1 MNNIVIITVDQ
12 LAFRALSACAGAQES
27 GAGFEATYP
36 TIDSFFRDGTF
47 FDRAYTPCP
56 LCMPARAAFWTSS
69 WPHQTGVLSNG
80 KKFEQGD
87 VPPALPTLGEA
98 FSGAGWKTIHFG
110 KEHDAGALR
119 GFERVPEKEREVD
132 PEPGYPVNQDTFRDR
147 ATTDQAVDYFAARA
161 RADDGRQGSAQP
173 LLAVVELN
181 NPHNICGWVGE
192 MARHVSG
199 SNTDFIPPPDGR
211 RTPAF
216 PPAIGTD
223 ELPPLPP
230 NFHDAD
236 FATRPRSVQYQ
247 CCAHNRLAQ
256 TQDWGE
262 REFRLYLDAYRHY
275 TSRADAEIARVLDAA
290 RAALPDDDTLYVF
303 FSDHGDAI
311 TAHRAVTKHTTF
323 YDETTRV
330 PLAFVGPGIESR
342 RRVEG
347 PVSLL
352 DLAPTLLDLAA
363 IGAGSE
369 NGEPE
374 AVARLRA
381 SAQGRSL
388 APLLTGSSPAEAPAA
403 GRGVADGPR
412 YVASEWHT
420 EWGFTIEPGRMLT
433 DGRFKYTVYAEG
445 GDEELY
451 DLEADAYETRNLVAD
466 AAAAGELDRMR
477 AALAEHIRATD
488 DPFEELDHVADP
500 RWRSHEPGY
509 ANHRGPAAPQA

>member
-12 LAFRALSACAGAQES
+12 LASCALRAYAH
-27 GAGFEATYP
+27 GAGTAPEYG

-56 LCMPARAAFWTSS
+56 LCMPARAAFWTSA

-80 KKFEQGD
+80 RKFEQGE
-87 VPPALPTLGEA
+87 VPESLPALGEA
-98 FSGAGWKTIHFG
+98 FAAAGWETIHFG

-119 GFERVPEKEREVD
+119 GFERVPQGSREVD

-147 ATTDQAVDYFAARA
+147 ATTDQAVAYFEAR
-161 RADDGRQGSAQP
+161 RGRSDGVRREPAQP
-173 LLAVVELN
+173 LLAVIELN

-199 SNTDFIPPPDGR
+199 PDTDFIPPPAGEP
-211 RTPAF
+211 TPAF
-216 PPAIGTD
+216 PPGIGTD

-230 NFHDAD
+230 NFHDDD
-236 FATRPRSVQYQ
+236 FETRPRSVQYQ

-256 TQDWGE
+256 TQGWGE
-262 REFRLYLDAYRHY
+262 REFRLYLDAYHHY
-275 TSRADAEIARVLDAA
+275 TARADAEIARVLEAA
-290 RAALPDDDTLYVF
+290 RSALPDDDTIYVF
-303 FSDHGDAI
+303 FADHGDAM
-311 TAHRAVTKHTTF
+311 TAHGGVTKHTTF

-330 PLAFVGPGIESR
+330 PLAFVGPGIEPG

-352 DLAPTLLDLAA
+352 DMAPTLLDLAG

-369 NGEPE
+369 ADEPE
-374 AVARLRA
+374 AARLLRA

-388 APLLTGSSPAEAPAA
+388 APLLTGPPTAQVARGGA
-403 GRGVADGPR
+403 GAGGDEPR
-412 YVASEWHT
+412 CVASEWHT
-420 EWGFTIEPGRMLT
+420 EWGFTVEPGRMIT
-433 DGRFKYTVYAEG
+433 DGRLKYMVYAEG

-451 DLEADAYETRNLVAD
+451 DLEADPFETRNLAPD
-466 AAAAGELDRMR
+466 PAAAGELDRMR
-477 AALAEHIRATD
+477 SALEEHVRETD
-488 DPFEELDHVADP
+488 DPFPRLEHVASP
-500 RWRSHEPGY
+500 RWRGHEPGY
-509 ANHRGPAAPQA
+509 ANHRGPAAPQV

>member
-12 LAFRALSACAGAQES
+12 LSSRALRAYGGAHEF
-27 GAGFEATYP
+27 G
-36 TIDSFFRDGTF
+36 TIDAFFRDGTF

-69 WPHQTGVLSNG
+69 WPHRTGVLSNG
-80 KKFEQGD
+80 KKFEQGE
-87 VPPALPTLGEA
+87 VPESLPALGDA
-98 FSGAGWKTIHFG
+98 FAAAGWETVHFG

-119 GFERVPEKEREVD
+119 GFERVPQGSCEVD

-147 ATTDQAVDYFAARA
+147 ATTDQAVDFFAGRA
-161 RADDGRQGSAQP
+161 RAGADGAFGGTASP

-199 SNTDFIPPPDGR
+199 EQADFVATAGGA
-211 RTPAF
+211 PAPGF
-216 PPAIGTD
+216 PPVTPTD

-236 FATRPRSVQYQ
+236 FETRPRSVQYQ

-256 TQDWGE
+256 TQGWGE
-262 REFRLYLDAYRHY
+262 REYRLYLDAYRHY
-275 TSRADAEIARVLDAA
+275 TARADAEVARVTAAA

-311 TAHRAVTKHTTF
+311 TAHGGVTKHTTF

-330 PLAFVGPGIESR
+330 PFAFVGPAIEPG

-347 PVSLL
+347 AVSLL
-352 DLAPTLLDLAA
+352 DLAPTLLDLAG
-363 IGAGSE
+363 IDGGSGAR
-369 NGEPE
+369 EPE
-374 AVARLRA
+374 AAARLRA

-388 APLLTGSSPAEAPAA
+388 APLLTGSPPAEARAD
-403 GRGVADGPR
+403 DGPR

-433 DGRFKYTVYAEG
+433 DGRYKYMVYAEG

-451 DLEADAYETRNLVAD
+451 DLAADPYETRNLAPDPSAAD
-466 AAAAGELDRMR
+466 ELERMR
-477 AALAEHIRATD
+477 AAFAEHIRATD
-488 DPFEELDHVADP
+488 DPFSRLEHVADP
-500 RWRSHEPGY
+500 RWRNHEPGY
-509 ANHRGPAAPQA
+509 ANHRGPAAPQV